1 MKGSN
6 VVEGAELI
14 YFLHEAGPERFSLY
28 VIKFNVIFTFQI
40 HFFLTSKYITTNEG
54 FLWTR
59 ATVLQW
65 LH

>member
-54 FLWTR
+54 FL
-59 ATVLQW
+59 
-65 LH
+65 